1 MICILLLIALTRIPV
16 VSSDDPSC
24 AMCSLDFSKTVGVL
38 TNQNQYVRD
47 HFHYQKETFDFN
59 LFCSFVKEING
70 LESSLICRNGNSD
83 LLAIFDFLIRQD
95 GCDYDRDIITNGKC
109 DTYRIDHA
117 MYSEDKSLICEVCD
131 RLRHLETTQ
140 QYPIVQ
146 RKNETLASD
155 VQKMSRKA
163 AFETSNHLIRSESMA
178 GYLTS
183 AISNLEL
190 SYSIVY
196 HPQCERTIDEIIQS
210 YCECDL
216 HPESPL
222 NTTYEAIKHEFVQF
236 DTCLFNAPKGSLCA
250 MATTKF
256 NITSNDAESE
266 EWNLK
271 YKFNK
276 LIKSNEFLHS
286 LHSCSIKTC

>member
-1 MICILLLIALTRIPV
+1 
-16 VSSDDPSC
+16 
-24 AMCSLDFSKTVGVL
+24 MCSLDFYKTVGVL
-38 TNQNQYVRD
+38 TNQNQYVQE
-47 HFHYQKETFDFN
+47 HFHYQEETFDFN

-70 LESSLICRNGNSD
+70 LESSLVCRDGDSD

-131 RLRHLETTQ
+131 RLRNLETTR
-140 QYPIVQ
+140 QYLPPAQ
-146 RKNETLASD
+146 RKNQTLASD
-155 VQKMSRKA
+155 AQKLSKKA
-163 AFETSNHLIRSESMA
+163 AFESFDHLIRSESMA
-178 GYLTS
+178 GYLNSTT
-183 AISNLEL
+183 SNLEL

-196 HPQCERTIDEIIQS
+196 HPRCERTIDEIIQS

-216 HPESPL
+216 HPESHL
-222 NTTYEAIKHEFVQF
+222 NTTYEAIKHELLQF

-256 NITSNDAESE
+256 IITSNDAVSE

-276 LIKSNEFLHS
+276 LIKSIDFLHS